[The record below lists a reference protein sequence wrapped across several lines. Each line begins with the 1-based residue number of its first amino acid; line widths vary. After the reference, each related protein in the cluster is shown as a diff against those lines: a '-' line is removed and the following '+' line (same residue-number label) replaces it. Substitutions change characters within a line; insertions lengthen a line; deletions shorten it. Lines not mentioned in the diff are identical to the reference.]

1 MDKRTLTDQR
11 ERVRCLDCGT
21 EYRLPRDNR
30 AEADPC
36 PTCGGV
42 GWVAAAICSAPPRKN
57 S

>member
-1 MDKRTLTDQR
+1 MEKRTIIELS
-11 ERVRCLDCGT
+11 ELVRCLDCGT

-30 AEADPC
+30 VEATPC

-42 GWVAAAICSAPPRKN
+42 GWVAASVCSSSQEKN

>member
-1 MDKRTLTDQR
+1 MTIEQSEL
-11 ERVRCLDCGT
+11 VRCLDCGT

-30 AEADPC
+30 VEAMPC

-42 GWVAAAICSAPPRKN
+42 GWVATTVGSSQDRKD